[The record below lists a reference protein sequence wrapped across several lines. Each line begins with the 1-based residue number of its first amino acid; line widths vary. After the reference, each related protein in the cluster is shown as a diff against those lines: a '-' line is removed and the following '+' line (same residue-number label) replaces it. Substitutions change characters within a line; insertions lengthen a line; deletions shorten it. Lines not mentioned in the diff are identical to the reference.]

1 MEQLYLQRGLGGMD
15 QTYNSSRDF
24 FFLNLDS
31 SRIEREKKCPII
43 KYLDLEPYASSDN
56 KCADSGCSTSNAKLS
71 SPTNVFTS
79 LN

>member
-1 MEQLYLQRGLGGMD
+1 MEQLYLPRGLGGMD
-15 QTYNSSRDF
+15 QTYNSNREF

-31 SRIEREKKCPII
+31 SRIERETKCPII

-56 KCADSGCSTSNAKLS
+56 KYADSCCSTSNAKLS